1 MDSDSDDNL
10 IDEDE
15 IERNLPHRQF
25 SFTRSRPSVRK
36 EGRTKYRDYHSID
49 WLRETSKD
57 KKRQILIEQDRKSG
71 RFYDRSYSIFDKD
84 SFKFYKNP
92 RGSKSKLGRVFPMV
106 VVSILPHAECV

>member
-25 SFTRSRPSVRK
+25 SFTRSRPTVRK

-71 RFYDRSYSIFDKD
+71 RFYDKSYSIFDKD
-84 SFKFYKNP
+84 SFNVLLCYQN
-92 RGSKSKLGRVFPMV
+92 RL
-106 VVSILPHAECV
+106 

>member
-71 RFYDRSYSIFDKD
+71 RFYDKSYSIFDKD
-84 SFKFYKNP
+84 SFNVWKISRDTRASLKCP
-92 RGSKSKLGRVFPMV
+92 KQHVKVVFPT
-106 VVSILPHAECV
+106 